1 MKKKKIY
8 LIFIILSLV
17 FGIMFSILIPLY
29 QVPDEETHIN
39 SIYSF
44 LGEEKNFL
52 SETEYYGDTSRITNN
67 YQEKVNL
74 EKYFDFSKKINVL
87 EEVKF
92 VDFHIVRY
100 LPQTIGII
108 ISEIF
113 NFPIVVSITL
123 SEILAVLF
131 YTTICLIALKK
142 MPIKKEILM
151 MIMLLPMSVQQM
163 GSFSYDM
170 ILNAFSF
177 LFIAYILHLKL
188 EKEKIKNIDLIKLI
202 MMIGIIAIVKI
213 PYILLG
219 LLIFTLPRE
228 KIFFLSKFK
237 KKKINWLLFMLIT
250 LLFGIVFYKYL
261 ITISYVKVI
270 LAFVL
275 NPVGGVKLILRTIL
289 HSIKFYIT
297 TLLGNFGWFDVPV
310 FNGFYVFIIFSILFV
325 SLLSNY
331 DKKIFNQKEKLF
343 ILIFA
348 IIFFFIIMIS
358 MFDWTL
364 YYNGINTSNFTILD
378 YTNYISSLKYILGVQ
393 GRYLIPIVPLLLIL
407 INFDIN
413 IKNKSKILMLYQ
425 YLYYV
430 VIFVYMFIVILNRY
444 WI

>member
-1 MKKKKIY
+1 
-8 LIFIILSLV
+8 
-17 FGIMFSILIPLY
+17 
-29 QVPDEETHIN
+29 
-39 SIYSF
+39 
-44 LGEEKNFL
+44 
-52 SETEYYGDTSRITNN
+52 
-67 YQEKVNL
+67 
-74 EKYFDFSKKINVL
+74 
-87 EEVKF
+87 
-92 VDFHIVRY
+92 
-100 LPQTIGII
+100 
-108 ISEIF
+108 
-113 NFPIVVSITL
+113 
-123 SEILAVLF
+123 
-131 YTTICLIALKK
+131 
-142 MPIKKEILM
+142 
-151 MIMLLPMSVQQM
+151 
-163 GSFSYDM
+163 
-170 ILNAFSF
+170 
-177 LFIAYILHLKL
+177 
-188 EKEKIKNIDLIKLI
+188 
-202 MMIGIIAIVKI
+202 
-213 PYILLG
+213 
-219 LLIFTLPRE
+219 
-228 KIFFLSKFK
+228 
-237 KKKINWLLFMLIT
+237 MLIT

-413 IKNKSKILMLYQ
+413 IKNKSKI
-425 YLYYV
+425 
-430 VIFVYMFIVILNRY
+430 
-444 WI
+444 